1 MTDLSI
7 SIVNYNSRADLIGC
21 LESIKAQGQS
31 PAGTVPICV
40 IDNAS
45 TESIR
50 DLEEKYK
57 WVDFVYNKT
66 NIGFGAANNI
76 ALKKASTK
84 YFLICN
90 PDIRFK
96 DGTIESLTGYMDAH
110 EDIAISGPKLV
121 NEDGTLQYSCRRFPT
136 LATFLARGLFPGKK
150 PKFMRDYMMMDAD
163 HSKPM
168 DVDWVLGSFMLARRD
183 ALAKLGGFDESHFMY
198 YEDIDLCYRV
208 KRAGLRVVYA
218 PQAEAVHTYKRESA
232 QGLFNR
238 LKFHH
243 AINAMKFFAR
253 YIGERKW
260 RTVI

>member
-1 MTDLSI
+1 MTDVTV

-21 LESIKAQGQS
+21 LESLGA
-31 PAGTVPICV
+31 ANATFV

-45 TESIR
+45 SESIR
-50 DLEEKYK
+50 DLEDKCRWAHFIYNEKN
-57 WVDFVYNKT
+57 V
-66 NIGFGAANNI
+66 GFGAANNI
-76 ALKKASTK
+76 ALKKTSTK

-96 DGTIESLTGYMDAH
+96 IGAIEALAGYMDAH
-110 EDIAISGPKLV
+110 DDVAIAGPKLV

-136 LATFLARGLFPGKK
+136 LATFFARGFFPGKK
-150 PKFMRDYMMMDAD
+150 PKFMRDYLMMDID
-163 HSKPM
+163 RSKPM
-168 DVDWVLGSFMLARRD
+168 DADWVLGSFMFARCD

-208 KRAGLRVVYA
+208 KKAGLRVVYA

-238 LKFHH
+238 LKLQHT
-243 AINAMKFFAR
+243 INAMRFFAR